1 MKTLSIQRILA
12 TGAIAVLFT
21 LPGSTTA
28 APNDEGDSS
37 TQVSLSATASRPVAN
52 EMVQA
57 RVFASAKGAS
67 FKVVSEQVKRQLD
80 EAIRIIKA
88 NDKVKFQSGG
98 VRTSSNQHSSLGK
111 ALEWS
116 MQSDLQLE
124 SKSVQDM
131 SELLGKL
138 DMLGIGGVY
147 FYPTPQ
153 TRKKVEDE
161 VVKDAI
167 AAFHERAK
175 LIAAT
180 FGKKYK
186 VTKLNVIN
194 QGNYGPI
201 RGGFAVAEVAPA
213 SSMPLQSGES
223 QVTVMVSGEIEL
235 DR

>member
-1 MKTLSIQRILA
+1 MKTLSIQRIL
-12 TGAIAVLFT
+12 TTSAIAALFA
-21 LPGSTTA
+21 LPCGALA
-28 APNDEGDSS
+28 APDGDGDSS
-37 TQVSLSATASRPVAN
+37 TQVSLSVTATRSVAN
-52 EMVQA
+52 EVVQA
-57 RVFASAKGAS
+57 RVFASAKGGS
-67 FKVVSEQVKRQLD
+67 FKIVSDEVKRQLD

-98 VRTSSNQHSSLGK
+98 MHTSSNRHLSASRS
-111 ALEWS
+111 LEWN
-116 MQSDLQLE
+116 MQSDLLLE
-124 SKSVQDM
+124 SKSVQNM

-138 DMLGIGGVY
+138 NMLGIGGVD

-186 VTKLNVIN
+186 VSKLNVGN
-194 QGNYGPI
+194 QGIYSPI
-201 RGGFAVAEVAPA
+201 RSGLAFAQANSA
-213 SSMPLQSGES
+213 SSIPLQSGES
-223 QVTVMVSGEIEL
+223 LVTVTVSGEIEL